1 MSARPRCVVLGV
13 GNCDRG
19 DDAAGPIVAR
29 ALRGRLPDGV
39 AVIEGSGEATALI
52 AHMDGAATV
61 FLIDACVSG
70 APPGTVHRVDAS
82 AAPVPERLRGLTTH
96 GFGVA
101 AAVELARAVG
111 QLPPRCIIYAIE
123 GAAFEPGAAVSP
135 AVAAA
140 AAAAARALCAEISR
154 TE

>member
-1 MSARPRCVVLGV
+1 MSAPPRCVVLGV
-13 GNCDRG
+13 GNPDRG

-52 AHMDGAATV
+52 AHMDGAAAV

-111 QLPPRCIIYAIE
+111 QLPPRCVIYAIE
-123 GAAFEPGAAVSP
+123 GAAFETGAALSP

-140 AAAAARALCAEISR
+140 AAEAARALCAEIGQ